1 MNLLILL
8 LLSLLRSPA
17 TSANEAT
24 INERGEVVIEDI
36 PPNEELNVHV
46 LNQSPLRVD
55 LYWDDGQYGSLVA
68 TLEPGKMGTINSY
81 IGHSF
86 FVTRHGVKEGL
97 FTDVDTEKEERIRF
111 TVRQREDKFVIP
123 KEAAVSNDV
132 CQDRFSVCASQAER
146 GGCERSPGWMIVHC
160 CKSCD
165 PYLNSRELID
175 PAKRCSK
182 EHLKTPDPVWKAGD
196 LNKMF
201 DSWVNN
207 SALEDLGFEVVSAP
221 DCKKY
226 GATWEN
232 CKDGSPWVV
241 LFNNFLNDNE
251 VADLIRGGE
260 IEGYERSTDQGAA
273 NALGEQEKIVSLTRT
288 SSNAWCMHSCER
300 LSGVR
305 SATKKIEDVT
315 G

>member
-1 MNLLILL
+1 ME
-8 LLSLLRSPA
+8 SSV
-17 TSANEAT
+17 T
-24 INERGEVVIEDI
+24 
-36 PPNEELNVHV
+36 
-46 LNQSPLRVD
+46 
-55 LYWDDGQYGSLVA
+55 
-68 TLEPGKMGTINSY
+68 SY
-81 IGHSF
+81 IGHGF

-97 FTDVDTEKEERIRF
+97 FVNVGTENEERLQF
-111 TVRQREDKFVIP
+111 TVKQRNEKFIIP
-123 KEAAVSNDV
+123 ETAAPSQDV
-132 CQDRFSVCASQAER
+132 CQDRFSICKSQAEH

-182 EHLKTPDPVWKAGD
+182 EQLKTPDPVWKAGD
-196 LNKMF
+196 LDKMF
-201 DSWVNN
+201 ARWASDET
-207 SALEDLGFEVVSAP
+207 LRELGFEVVSAP
-221 DCKKY
+221 ECIKNN
-226 GATWEN
+226 ATWDK
-232 CKDGSPWVV
+232 CVDGSPWVV
-241 LFNNFLNDNE
+241 LFNNFLTDQE

-273 NALGEQEKIVSLTRT
+273 NALGEQEKIVSKTRT

-300 LSGVR
+300 LGGVR